1 MKTASVKILA
11 VIALALAAAA
21 ASATNYTPPV
31 VTPPTTPPVT
41 IPNPNP
47 TVISVTPSATSN
59 ADAWSAGG
67 SVGNVAGG
75 SVGPVSNTAQGGLGG
90 SATGGQGGLGGSATR
105 GQGGLGGSATG
116 GQGGLGG
123 AANATGGLG
132 GSVGAINTAGGQGG
146 TSNSNATGAAAAGD
160 SSASANT
167 GPSYA
172 ASQAGAVTNQSDSK
186 YLSLSLP
193 QPVWTMVP
201 QAFGCVVSKS
211 QAVSVGWN
219 LISTSKTE
227 QVSEAVCTT
236 IRMAE
241 AATLHCQYATAAH
254 LNKRAYEQMYAGS
267 DGTFFLAGE
276 PKNLTLAECEA
287 IKRPVLRVAPTMVAP
302 VVAPAPVACVAP
314 KRVKRVATHFVAKRK
329 CVNCCT
335 N

>member
-75 SVGPVSNTAQGGLGG
+75 SVGPVSNTA
-90 SATGGQGGLGGSATR
+90 
-105 GQGGLGGSATG
+105 QGGLGGSATG

>member
-59 ADAWSAGG
+59 ADAWSSGG

-90 SATGGQGGLGGSATR
+90 SATGGQGGLGG
-105 GQGGLGGSATG
+105 
-116 GQGGLGG
+116 
-123 AANATGGLG
+123 AANAAGGQGGLG
-132 GSVGAINTAGGQGG
+132 GSVGAINTAGGSAAGGTANSNAAGGQGG
-146 TSNSNATGAAAAGD
+146 SSNSNATGAAAAGD
-160 SSASANT
+160 SSASADT

-172 ASQAGAVTNQSDSK
+172 ASHAGAVTNQSDSK

-236 IRMAE
+236 IRMSE

-267 DGTFFLAGE
+267 DGAFFLAGE

>member
-11 VIALALAAAA
+11 VIGLALAAAA
-21 ASATNYTPPV
+21 ASANGTYAPPV

-47 TVISVTPSATSN
+47 TVISVAPSTTSN
-59 ADAWSAGG
+59 ADAWSTGG

-90 SATGGQGGLGGSATR
+90 SATG

-227 QVSEAVCTT
+227 QVSDAVCTT

-267 DGTFFLAGE
+267 DGAFFLAGE